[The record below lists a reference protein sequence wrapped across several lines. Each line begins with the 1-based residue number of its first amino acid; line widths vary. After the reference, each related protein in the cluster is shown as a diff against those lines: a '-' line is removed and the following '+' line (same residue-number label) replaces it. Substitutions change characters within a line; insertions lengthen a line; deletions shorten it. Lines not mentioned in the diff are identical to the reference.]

1 MRRLNLIV
9 PREAGFVL
17 SVVVGGRGRRLTL
30 NSAYLR
36 QLLIPAIS
44 FSISDFR
51 SAVRGR
57 NGRRDAPP

>member
-1 MRRLNLIV
+1 MRRPNLLV

-17 SVVVGGRGRRLTL
+17 WVVVGGRGRRLTL
-30 NSAYLR
+30 NSTYLR

-51 SAVRGR
+51 SAVRGK
-57 NGRRDAPP
+57 NGKREGPP